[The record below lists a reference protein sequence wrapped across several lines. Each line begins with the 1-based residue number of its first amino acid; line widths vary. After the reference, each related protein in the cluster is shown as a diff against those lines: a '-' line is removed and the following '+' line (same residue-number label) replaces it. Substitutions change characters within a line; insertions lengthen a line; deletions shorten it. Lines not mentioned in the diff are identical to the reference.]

1 MTVINTNVGALQA
14 RTYAVRADSNVT
26 RAMERLSSGLRI
38 NSAADDAAGLAVAN
52 KMESQIRGMNMA
64 IRNSQDGISLVQTAE
79 SAMGEINNMV
89 IRMRELAVQMNNGV
103 YTDADRSN
111 AQLEVTALLQ
121 EIDKVASNSAFNQ
134 VKILDGTYSQDIRAG
149 NTNPEVINVTID
161 RMNTDTL
168 GGGRVTTGDVD
179 ATSVSKT
186 FKASNTN
193 ISATEGRVTIAKAEL
208 GKSIQD
214 FATANQ
220 DGVWSIDRS
229 ASDDNSKF
237 EINASTGAITLNSST
252 PVAQLDFDNPVD
264 TGTDNV
270 YSFKVQYSQG
280 GTTVTDNITLN
291 ITDKGVVGA
300 PGASG
305 SAALTVEEG
314 DCIKIYSVNTT
325 DNNVERTGIFS
336 DQFQEF
342 VAANAG
348 NVTFTKSAGTTA
360 DDSDDITLNTA
371 TGVILA
377 NLDFERPT
385 GGGANGTSNDYN
397 FTISATAGGVTVSE
411 EVTLTVTDA
420 HAAQVTLGNG
430 VTHTAATADDG
441 ADGAAL
447 EETSTAYAAAETVAV
462 AGEIAANI
470 DSTGNSTVALTWANL
485 DSMLP
490 VVNGNNTIT
499 TFITEYGQSNIT
511 AAISGNANSGVAL
524 TAPANGNVSAGITIT
539 EANAADMDDIKITLT
554 AGKEIFNIDLDFDF
568 TDTTSQTAA
577 QIVTANANA
586 LSRTGEHHQLDV
598 RAGGEAMTIDLKNSN
613 ALPTPAADR
622 DQHFDGIGTAY
633 QADPCGTFEIVSG
646 TIAFNDVVT
655 TVGNDNVLGTDD
667 DNNVG
672 AKNLSVS
679 ADGVLTLAAG
689 AAQGKY
695 SAIVKYTNNDGD
707 AYFERI
713 DINSVDIGEA
723 AGVDIATATALTTSV
738 GKQTASED
746 IAGTSVL
753 AMAEARQGNIAST
766 GTNSV
771 LSAAFN
777 KFVGSYTG
785 GTYAVTGADE
795 AAFNIN
801 SSTGALETKGL
812 VDFETKTSYSITVTY
827 TSGANSYSED
837 ITVNVT
843 DNNVDNTS
851 HVANVDL
858 STQAGAATG
867 VTILDKAIDQI
878 SASQAKLGA
887 IQNRLQY
894 NIDNLS
900 KASMLTTTAK
910 GRIMDAD
917 FAAETS
923 ELSKQQILSQ
933 AATSMLAQANQSKQ
947 SVLAL
952 LQ

>member
-121 EIDKVASNSAFNQ
+121 EIDKVATNSAFNQ

-186 FKASNTN
+186 FKASNT
-193 ISATEGRVTIAKAEL
+193 SLTATEGRVTIAKAQL
-208 GKSIQD
+208 GASIQA
-214 FATANQ
+214 FETANA
-220 DGVWSIDRS
+220 GGTWSIDTS
-229 ASDDNSKF
+229 ASDDNAKF

-252 PVAQLDFDNPVD
+252 PVAELDFDSPVD
-264 TGTDNV
+264 TGADNV
-270 YSFKVQYSQG
+270 YSFKVQYTQG

-291 ITDKGVVGA
+291 ITDKAVATSGPVAGA
-300 PGASG
+300 
-305 SAALTVEEG
+305 AALTVEEG
-314 DCIKIYSVNTT
+314 DCIKIYSIDTT
-325 DNNVERTGIFS
+325 DNGTARTGIFS

-348 NVTFTKSAGTTA
+348 SVVFSKGAGTA
-360 DDSDDITLNTA
+360 SDDSGDVTLNTA

-385 GGGANGTSNDYN
+385 DANTDNVYN
-397 FTISATAGGVTVSE
+397 FTITATAGGIAVSE

-430 VTHTAATADDG
+430 VAHTANGSDAG

-447 EETSTAYAAAETVAV
+447 EQTSTAYGAADTVALDGTITFD
-462 AGEIAANI
+462 AQI
-470 DSTGNSTVALTWANL
+470 GNGGNVALTWANL
-485 DSMLP
+485 DSMIAAGGGSDGLAEFIADHGAAN
-490 VVNGNNTIT
+490 VTATLVDAAGSGAAVTGGNGANKNGIT
-499 TFITEYGQSNIT
+499 LLENT
-511 AAISGNANSGVAL
+511 AAGTYEDIKFTLAAGNDTFHLEFDLVQVDKGAASDNAAAVVAQNANQ
-524 TAPANGNVSAGITIT
+524 ITR
-539 EANAADMDDIKITLT
+539 
-554 AGKEIFNIDLDFDF
+554 
-568 TDTTSQTAA
+568 Q
-577 QIVTANANA
+577 
-586 LSRTGEHHQLDV
+586 GEHHQLDV

-613 ALPTPAADR
+613 AAPTPTGDR

-633 QADPCGTFEIVSG
+633 QADPCGTFEIVAG
-646 TIAFNDVVT
+646 TLAFNDNT
-655 TVGNDNVLGTDD
+655 
-667 DNNVG
+667 G
-672 AKNLSVS
+672 AADRTNLSVS

-689 AAQGKY
+689 AAQGTY
-695 SAIVKYTNNDGD
+695 NALVKYTNNDGES
-707 AYFERI
+707 YFERI

-723 AGVDIATATALTTSV
+723 SGVDIATATALTASV
-738 GKQTASED
+738 GTQTASED

-771 LSAAFN
+771 LSTAFN
-777 KFVGSYTG
+777 TFVGSYTG
-785 GTYAVTGADE
+785 GTYAVSGAD
-795 AAFNIN
+795 ASAFSIN
-801 SSTGALETKGL
+801 STTGALETKGL
-812 VDFETKTSYSITVTY
+812 VDFETKTSYAITVTY
-827 TSGANSYSED
+827 TSGVNSYSED

-843 DNNVDNTS
+843 DNAVDNTS
-851 HVANVDL
+851 HIANVDL

-878 SASQAKLGA
+878 SESQAKLGA

>member
-14 RTYAVRADSNVT
+14 RTYAVRADSGVT
-26 RAMERLSSGLRI
+26 SAMERLSSGLRI

-121 EIDKVASNSAFNQ
+121 EIDKVATNSAFNQ

-168 GGGRVTTGDVD
+168 GGGRVTTGDVT
-179 ATSVSKT
+179 ATSTSKV

-193 ISATEGRVTIAKAEL
+193 ITATEGRVTIAKAQL
-208 GKSIQD
+208 GTAIQA
-214 FATANQ
+214 FETSNQ
-220 DGVWSIDRS
+220 NGTWSIDTS
-229 ASDDNSKF
+229 ASDDNAKF
-237 EINASTGAITLNSST
+237 EINSSTGAITLNSST
-252 PVAQLDFDNPVD
+252 PVAELDFDNPVD
-264 TGTDNV
+264 TGADNV
-270 YSFKVQYSQG
+270 YSFKVQYTQG

-291 ITDKGVVGA
+291 ITDKAVA
-300 PGASG
+300 TSG
-305 SAALTVEEG
+305 PVSGTAALTVEEG
-314 DCIKIYSVNTT
+314 DCIKIYSVDTT
-325 DNNVERTGIFS
+325 DNGTARTGIFS

-348 NVTFTKSAGTTA
+348 SVVFSKGAGTA
-360 DDSDDITLNTA
+360 SDDSGDVTLNTA
-371 TGVILA
+371 NGVILA

-385 GGGANGTSNDYN
+385 DANNDNVYN
-397 FTISATAGGVTVSE
+397 FTITATAGGVAVSE

-420 HAAQVTLGNG
+420 HAPQVTLGAN
-430 VTHTAATADDG
+430 VAHTANGSDAG

-447 EETSTAYAAAETVAV
+447 EQVSTAYGAADTVALD
-462 AGEIAANI
+462 GTITFNSQI
-470 DSTGNSTVALTWANL
+470 GNGGNVALTWANI
-485 DSMLP
+485 DSMIAVGGGSDGLAEFIADHGAAN
-490 VVNGNNTIT
+490 VTATLVDAAGSGAAVTAGNGANKNGIT
-499 TFITEYGQSNIT
+499 LLENT
-511 AAISGNANSGVAL
+511 AAGTYEDIKFTLAAGNDTFHLEFDLVQVDKGAASDNAAAVVAQNANQ
-524 TAPANGNVSAGITIT
+524 ITR
-539 EANAADMDDIKITLT
+539 
-554 AGKEIFNIDLDFDF
+554 
-568 TDTTSQTAA
+568 Q
-577 QIVTANANA
+577 
-586 LSRTGEHHQLDV
+586 GEHHQLDV

-613 ALPTPAADR
+613 AAPTAAQDR

-633 QADPCGTFEIVSG
+633 QADPCGTFEIVAG
-646 TIAFNDVVT
+646 TLAFNDNT
-655 TVGNDNVLGTDD
+655 GSANRTD
-667 DNNVG
+667 
-672 AKNLSVS
+672 LSVS

-689 AAQGKY
+689 AAQGTY
-695 SAIVKYTNNDGD
+695 NALVKYTNNDGE
-707 AYFERI
+707 AYYERI

-723 AGVDIATATALTTSV
+723 SGVDIATATALTAAAGTR
-738 GKQTASED
+738 TATEQ
-746 IAGTSVL
+746 IGGTSVL
-753 AMAEARQGNIAST
+753 SMAEGRQGNIAST

-777 KFVGSYTG
+777 TFVGSYTG
-785 GTYAVTGADE
+785 GTYAVSGADE
-795 AAFNIN
+795 ALFTIDSA
-801 SSTGALETKGL
+801 SGALKTKGL
-812 VDFETKTSYSITVTY
+812 VDFETKTSYALKVTY
-827 TSGANSYSED
+827 TSGTNSYSED

-843 DNNVDNTS
+843 DNAVDNTT
-851 HVANVDL
+851 HIANVNL
-858 STQAGAATG
+858 ATQTGAAAG
-867 VTILDKAIDQI
+867 VLILDKAIDQI
-878 SASQAKLGA
+878 SESQAKLGA

>member
-121 EIDKVASNSAFNQ
+121 EIDKVATNSAFNQ

-193 ISATEGRVTIAKAEL
+193 ITATEGRVTIAKAQL
-208 GKSIQD
+208 GASIQA
-214 FATANQ
+214 FETANA
-220 DGVWSIDRS
+220 GGTWSIDTS
-229 ASDDNSKF
+229 ASDDNAKF

-252 PVAQLDFDNPVD
+252 PVAELDFDNPVD
-264 TGTDNV
+264 TGADNV
-270 YSFKVQYSQG
+270 YSFKVQYTQG

-291 ITDKGVVGA
+291 ITDKAVATSGPVAGA
-300 PGASG
+300 
-305 SAALTVEEG
+305 AALTVEEG
-314 DCIKIYSVNTT
+314 DCIKIYSIDTT
-325 DNNVERTGIFS
+325 DNGTARTGIFS

-348 NVTFTKSAGTTA
+348 SVVFSKGAGTA
-360 DDSDDITLNTA
+360 SDDSGDVTLNTA

-385 GGGANGTSNDYN
+385 DSDTDNVYN
-397 FTISATAGGVTVSE
+397 FTITATAGGIAVSE

-430 VTHTAATADDG
+430 VAHTANGSDAG

-447 EETSTAYAAAETVAV
+447 EETSTAYGAADTVALDGTITFD
-462 AGEIAANI
+462 AQI
-470 DSTGNSTVALTWANL
+470 GNGGNVALTWANL
-485 DSMLP
+485 DSMIAAGGGSDGLAEFIADHGAAN
-490 VVNGNNTIT
+490 VTATLVDAAGSGAAVTGGNGANKNGIT
-499 TFITEYGQSNIT
+499 LLENT
-511 AAISGNANSGVAL
+511 AAGTYEDIKFTLAAGNDTFHLEFDLVQVDKGAASDNAAAVVAQNANQM
-524 TAPANGNVSAGITIT
+524 TR
-539 EANAADMDDIKITLT
+539 
-554 AGKEIFNIDLDFDF
+554 
-568 TDTTSQTAA
+568 Q
-577 QIVTANANA
+577 
-586 LSRTGEHHQLDV
+586 GEHHQLDV

-613 ALPTPAADR
+613 AAPTAAGDR

-633 QADPCGTFEIVSG
+633 QADPCGTFEIVAG
-646 TIAFNDVVT
+646 TLAFNDNT
-655 TVGNDNVLGTDD
+655 
-667 DNNVG
+667 G
-672 AKNLSVS
+672 AADRTNLSVS

-689 AAQGKY
+689 AAQGTY
-695 SAIVKYTNNDGD
+695 NALVKYTNNDGE

-723 AGVDIATATALTTSV
+723 SGVDIATATALTASV
-738 GKQTASED
+738 GTQTASED

-771 LSAAFN
+771 LSTAFN
-777 KFVGSYTG
+777 TFVGSYTG
-785 GTYAVTGADE
+785 GTYAVSGAD
-795 AAFNIN
+795 ASAFSIN
-801 SSTGALETKGL
+801 STTGALETKGL
-812 VDFETKTSYSITVTY
+812 VDFETKTSYAITVTY
-827 TSGANSYSED
+827 TSGVNSYSED

-843 DNNVDNTS
+843 DNAVDNTS
-851 HVANVDL
+851 HIANVDL

-878 SASQAKLGA
+878 SESQAKLGA